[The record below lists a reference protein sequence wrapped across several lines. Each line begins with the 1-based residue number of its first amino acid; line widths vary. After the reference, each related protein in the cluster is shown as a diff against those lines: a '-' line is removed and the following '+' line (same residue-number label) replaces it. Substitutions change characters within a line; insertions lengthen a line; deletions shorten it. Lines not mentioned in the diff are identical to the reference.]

1 MRSQFSGSKLSK
13 FGILFRVPLFLTKM
27 QSFTEKKKK
36 NKKNCPGQ
44 VSALISSSILDQGSC
59 LSNNMDLLSLDA
71 SISLIETFYS
81 PSPPVFN

>member
-13 FGILFRVPLFLTKM
+13 FEILFRVPLFLTKM
-27 QSFTEKKKK
+27 QSFTEKRK
-36 NKKNCPGQ
+36 KKNCPGQ

-71 SISLIETFYS
+71 SRSLIETFYS

>member
-36 NKKNCPGQ
+36 KKKGQ

-71 SISLIETFYS
+71 SRTLIETFYS